1 MHYFLK
7 ENCIGKFMKKYF
19 KNLHQCLI
27 IQFNFSTS
35 IALVYIFFYQIH
47 DFTNA
52 LKEYKYIIKLTIPL
66 LPKLRDYFTE
76 FTYIK

>member
-1 MHYFLK
+1 MSY
-7 ENCIGKFMKKYF
+7 YS
-19 KNLHQCLI
+19 
-27 IQFNFSTS
+27 IQFLYFDRAS
-35 IALVYIFFYQIH
+35 LYIYIYQIH

-76 FTYIK
+76 FTYI

>member
-1 MHYFLK
+1 MSY
-7 ENCIGKFMKKYF
+7 YS
-19 KNLHQCLI
+19 
-27 IQFNFSTS
+27 IQFLYFDRAS
-35 IALVYIFFYQIH
+35 LYIFFYQIH

-76 FTYIK
+76 FTYIKKKNRNMKIKFIHEKKKT